1 MISAIRTAVVGLA
14 IVVYAILVGL
24 PALLIARLAGTPTVL
39 YRAGRGGAWLG
50 LRLAGVRYR
59 VVGRQNVDPE
69 QNYVF
74 MPNHQSNLDPSVVM
88 LAIGRDLRFM
98 AKASLFRIPVLGQAM
113 LGGGFVPVQRDVREK
128 AVAAVEEA
136 AGELRRGHDFLIFPE
151 GTRSPDG
158 RLLPLK
164 KGPFI
169 LAIRAQVPIVPV
181 AVRGTSALWPKG
193 SMKIRSG
200 AVTVEI
206 LDPIPTEGLETDS
219 RHAIRDLVQ
228 GRLQERVLGPPHF
241 SE

>member
-1 MISAIRTAVVGLA
+1 VISALRTALVGIV

-24 PALLIARLAGTPTVL
+24 PALLIARITGSPTVL
-39 YRAGRGGAWLG
+39 YRAGQGGAWIG

-59 VVGRQNVDPE
+59 VLGRQNVDPD

-88 LAIGRDLRFM
+88 LGIGRDLRFM

-113 LGGGFVPVQRDVREK
+113 LGGGFVPVERDKREK
-128 AVAAVEEA
+128 AVAAVEAA

-151 GTRSPDG
+151 GTRSRDG
-158 RLLPLK
+158 RILPLK

-169 LAIRAQVPIVPV
+169 LAIKAQVPIVPV

-193 SMKIRSG
+193 SMKINAG
-200 AVTVEI
+200 EVTLEI
-206 LDPIPTEGLETDS
+206 MDPIPTTGLETDS
-219 RHAIRDLVQ
+219 RHALRDMVQ
-228 GRLQERVLGPPHF
+228 NRLEERVHAPPGAA
-241 SE
+241 

>member
-1 MISAIRTAVVGLA
+1 MISAIRTAFVGIV

-24 PALLIARLAGTPTVL
+24 PALLIARIAGSPKVL
-39 YRAGRGGAWLG
+39 YRVGQGGAWIG
-50 LRLAGVRYR
+50 LKLAGVRYR

-88 LAIGRDLRFM
+88 LGIGRDLRFM

-113 LGGGFVPVQRDVREK
+113 LGGGFVPVERDKREK
-128 AVAAVEEA
+128 AVAAVEAA

-151 GTRSPDG
+151 GTRSRDG
-158 RLLPLK
+158 RMLPLK

-169 LAIRAQVPIVPV
+169 LAIKAQVPIVPV
-181 AVRGTSALWPKG
+181 AVRGTRDLWPKG
-193 SMKIRSG
+193 SMRIRSG
-200 AVTVEI
+200 DVTLEI

-219 RHAIRDLVQ
+219 RHALRDMVQ
-228 GRLQERVLGPPHF
+228 GCLQERVHAPSG
-241 SE
+241 SA

>member
-1 MISAIRTAVVGLA
+1 VISAIRTALVGIV

-24 PALLIARLAGTPTVL
+24 PALLIARITGSPTVL
-39 YRAGRGGAWLG
+39 YRAGHGGAWIG
-50 LRLAGVRYR
+50 LKLAGVRYR

-88 LAIGRDLRFM
+88 LGIDRDLRFM

-113 LGGGFVPVQRDVREK
+113 LGGGFVPVERDKREK
-128 AVAAVEEA
+128 AVAAVEAA

-151 GTRSPDG
+151 GTRSRDG
-158 RLLPLK
+158 RMLPLK

-169 LAIRAQVPIVPV
+169 LAIKAQVPIVPV
-181 AVRGTSALWPKG
+181 AVRGTCALWPKG
-193 SMKIRSG
+193 SMKIRAG
-200 AVTVEI
+200 DVTLVI

-219 RHAIRDLVQ
+219 RHALRDKVQ
-228 GRLQERVLGPPHF
+228 ARLRERVHAPPG
-241 SE
+241 SA

>member
-1 MISAIRTAVVGLA
+1 MISAIRTALAGIVV
-14 IVVYAILVGL
+14 VVYAILVGL
-24 PALLIARLAGTPTVL
+24 PALLIARISGSPTVL
-39 YRAGRGGAWLG
+39 YRAGQGGAWIG
-50 LRLAGVRYR
+50 LKLAGVRCR

-113 LGGGFVPVQRDVREK
+113 LGGGFVPVERHMREK
-128 AVAAVEEA
+128 AVAAVEA
-136 AGELRRGHDFLIFPE
+136 AVGELQKGHDFLIFPE
-151 GTRSPDG
+151 GTRSRDG

-169 LAIRAQVPIVPV
+169 MAIKAQVPIVPV
-181 AVRGTSALWPKG
+181 AVRGTCALWRKG
-193 SMKIRSG
+193 SMKIKAG
-200 AVTVEI
+200 TVTVEI
-206 LDPIPTEGLETDS
+206 LDPISTTGMETEN

-228 GRLQERVLGPPHF
+228 GRLRERVHGPP
-241 SE
+241 EVA

>member
-1 MISAIRTAVVGLA
+1 VIGAIRTALA
-14 IVVYAILVGL
+14 GIVIVVYAILVGL
-24 PALLIARLAGTPTVL
+24 SALLIARISGSPKAL
-39 YRAGRGGAWLG
+39 YRAGQGGAWIG
-50 LRLAGVRYR
+50 LKLAGVRYR

-113 LGGGFVPVQRDVREK
+113 LGGGFIPVERHMREK
-128 AVAAVEEA
+128 AVAAVEA
-136 AGELRRGHDFLIFPE
+136 AVGELQQGHDFLIFPE
-151 GTRSPDG
+151 GTRSRDG

-169 LAIRAQVPIVPV
+169 MAIKAQVPIVPV
-181 AVRGTSALWPKG
+181 AVRGTCALWPKG
-193 SMKIRSG
+193 SMKIKAG
-200 AVTVEI
+200 TVTVEI
-206 LDPIPTEGLETDS
+206 LDPISTTGMETEN

-228 GRLQERVLGPPHF
+228 GRLRERVHGPP
-241 SE
+241 EVA

>member
-1 MISAIRTAVVGLA
+1 MISALRTALVGIV

-24 PALLIARLAGTPTVL
+24 PALLIARITGSPTVL
-39 YRAGRGGAWLG
+39 YRAGQGGAWIG

-59 VVGRQNVDPE
+59 VLGRQNVDPD

-88 LAIGRDLRFM
+88 LGIGRDLRFM

-113 LGGGFVPVQRDVREK
+113 LGGGFVPVERDKREK
-128 AVAAVEEA
+128 AVAAVEAA

-151 GTRSPDG
+151 GTRSRDG
-158 RLLPLK
+158 RILPLK

-169 LAIRAQVPIVPV
+169 LAIKAQVPIVPV

-193 SMKIRSG
+193 SMKINAG
-200 AVTVEI
+200 EVTLEI
-206 LDPIPTEGLETDS
+206 MDPIPTTGLETDS
-219 RHAIRDLVQ
+219 RHALRDMVQ
-228 GRLQERVLGPPHF
+228 NRLEERVHAPPGAA
-241 SE
+241 

>member
-1 MISAIRTAVVGLA
+1 VISAIRTAFVGIV

-24 PALLIARLAGTPTVL
+24 PALLIARIAGSPTVL
-39 YRAGRGGAWLG
+39 YRVGQGGAWIG
-50 LRLAGVRYR
+50 LKLAGVRYR

-88 LAIGRDLRFM
+88 LGIGRDLRFM

-113 LGGGFVPVQRDVREK
+113 LGGGFVPVERDKREK
-128 AVAAVEEA
+128 AVAAVEAA

-151 GTRSPDG
+151 GTRSRDG
-158 RLLPLK
+158 RVLPLK

-169 LAIRAQVPIVPV
+169 LAIKAQVPIVPV
-181 AVRGTSALWPKG
+181 AVRGTCDLWPKG
-193 SMKIRSG
+193 SMRIRSG
-200 AVTVEI
+200 GVTLEI

-219 RHAIRDLVQ
+219 RHALRDMVQ
-228 GRLQERVLGPPHF
+228 GRLQERVHAPSGAA
-241 SE
+241 